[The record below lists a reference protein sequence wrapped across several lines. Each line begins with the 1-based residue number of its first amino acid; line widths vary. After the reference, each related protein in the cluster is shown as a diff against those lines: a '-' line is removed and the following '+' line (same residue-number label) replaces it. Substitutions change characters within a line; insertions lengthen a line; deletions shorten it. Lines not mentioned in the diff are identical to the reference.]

1 METISTAPYAEVVAL
16 DESKPHG
23 AEIYNVKVDYWS
35 TRISNIGKE
44 PYKTLPWD
52 ILILA
57 DAKPETIS
65 DLERVGRTWSF
76 LSVMKIS
83 EDENENEIDRIST
96 YFTVK
101 ASRSIQEDDGEKSL
115 FVIFLVNITPNI
127 RIWKSLHMSRNLKII
142 KEVLCTDSV
151 LEETCQVCSEQ
162 NGGIWNEKF
171 GLRLSSTM
179 NDSQLKAVLACLDS
193 VHCDHKSSVQLI
205 WGPPGTGKT
214 KAVSMLL
221 FTLLRMKCRTVTCA
235 PTNVA
240 IKEVASRVLK
250 LLKETIKTD
259 SYGRGTLLFPLGDIL
274 LFGSKERLKVDEEIQ
289 EIYLDYRVKRLS
301 ECFDMQTGWRHCFT
315 SMIDLL
321 EDCVSQYHIFWE
333 NELMKER
340 ENSNEDEIKE
350 ESKEE
355 FKSFLEYVRE
365 RFNHT
370 ATLLRNYSVVPEE
383 LEELFSHS
391 VAAHFSLSSG
401 HKNYLLHKR
410 RGECHTVLRILQDSF
425 SKLGLPS
432 AMDTDSLKDFC
443 FKTAS
448 VIFCTASS
456 SFKLHSVAMK
466 PLNILVIDEAAQLK
480 ESESTIPLQL
490 LGLKHTILIG
500 DECQLPAMVA
510 SNVSDEAG
518 FARSLFERLSSLGFS
533 RHLLNMQYRM
543 HPSISYFPNSY
554 FYNNQILDSPDVK
567 RKSYEKVF
575 LPGSPMFGPYSFI
588 NIFGGREEFINY
600 SCRNMVEVAVVMK
613 ILRNLYKDWNGSNQ
627 KLSIGIVSPYS
638 AQVGAIQEKLGG
650 KYENSDGFTVKVK
663 SIDGFHGGEEDIIII
678 STVRSNRS
686 GSIGFLS
693 KPQRIN
699 VALTRARHSLW
710 ILGNERT
717 LTHGESVWEI
727 LIRDAKDRCCFFN
740 VDEDK
745 DMAKA
750 ILEAKKELH
759 ELDELLNADS
769 TLYRDQKWKVVFSD
783 NFLKSFKKI
792 TSDSK
797 KKSVINLL
805 LKLSSGWRPKRRNI
819 DSICESSSRIIKI
832 FKVEGLCTICTIDI
846 VKESNYKQV
855 LKVWDILP
863 LENVPKL
870 VKRLD
875 NIFVRY
881 TDDYINCCKEKKIE
895 GNLEVPKTW
904 AASLEIV
911 RFKNLADS
919 KSGSDLRGVA
929 SDSMSY
935 VENSKVID
943 SLLLM
948 KFYSLS
954 SGVVNHL
961 LSDRDGRELDL
972 PFEVTDEQLEMILFP
987 RSTFILGRSGTGKTT
1002 VLTMKLFQKAK
1013 LHHMATKGFYGVDYH
1028 EHLHTTQTNELEKGL
1043 GEEKPDILRQL
1054 FVTVSPKLCFAV
1066 KRHISHLKSSALGE
1080 KFLAEGSLF
1089 DMDDIDDAAQFKD
1102 IPNSFVDIPPKSYPL
1117 VLTFHKFLMM
1127 LDGTMGNSY
1136 FERFHDIGK
1145 HSYVQTQSL
1154 RSDSFYTIMR
1164 KKEVSYDRFSSFYWP
1179 RFNEQLTKKLDS
1191 SRVFTEIIS
1200 HIKGGLRS
1208 MEFGDGNLSGEVY
1221 VQLSEG
1227 RVSILSRQQREMI
1240 YEIFQNYERMKMK
1253 NGDFDL
1259 ADLVIDLHH
1268 RLKKGKYVGDQIH
1281 FVYVDEHKQL
1291 PGESTSNLK
1300 IYDICST
1307 RSLYWNQEA
1316 MNMMAENKKDNSQ
1329 IFLIER
1335 NFRTHAG
1342 VLKLAQSIIDLLYRF
1357 FRPYVDVLNP
1367 ETTMIYGESPIL
1379 LKPGNG
1385 ENAIIKFFGK
1395 SGNVGGD
1402 VVGFGAE
1409 QVILVRDDC
1418 ARKFISDCVGNQALV
1433 LTIVESKGLEFQD
1446 VLLFNFFGSS
1456 HLKNQWRVIYEYMKE
1471 QNLLDST
1478 SPRSSFNEAKHNIL
1492 CAELKQLY
1500 VAITRTRQRLWI
1512 WEDREE
1518 VSKPMFDYW
1527 KKKSLVEVKQLD
1539 DSFAHAMQVAS
1550 TPEEWKSQGIKLFQE
1565 RNYEMATICFE
1576 RAKDFYW
1583 EATALKADADRI
1595 RSLNPEEANIKLRQA
1610 AIKFEAIHK
1619 ADSAAKCFYELGEYE
1634 RAGRI
1639 YLEKCEEPQLE
1650 RAGECFFL
1658 AGRYELAVEAYAK
1671 GNFLSECLT
1680 VCSKGKLFDVGLQ
1693 YIHYWR
1699 QHTSTDVGTI
1709 QRSEEMNKIEQ
1720 DFLVKCAFHHHDLK
1734 DSKSMMK
1741 FVKTFHSVDLIRNFL
1756 RVCAKG
1762 KLFDVGL
1769 QYIHY
1774 WRQHASTNVGTVQR
1788 SEEMNKI
1795 EQDFMERCAF
1805 HHHEL
1810 KDSKSMMK
1818 FVKAFHSMDLKRNF
1832 LNVCSKGKLFD
1843 IGLQYIHYWKQQ
1855 ASIDVG
1861 KLFDDGLKYI
1871 HYWRHHAS
1879 TDVDTVQRSE
1889 EMNKIELDFLERCA
1903 FHHHELKDS
1912 KSMMKFVKAFHSMDL
1927 KRNFL
1932 KSLNCF
1938 DELLLLEEESGNFV
1952 DAANIAKMIGDIL
1965 RAADLLQKAGNF
1977 KEASALILY
1986 YVLSNSLWS
1995 YASKGWPLKQFR
2007 EKEEL
2012 LGKAKSLAKNDSNQ
2026 FFEFVRNEADILSN
2040 EQCNLFMLSHQLNAS
2055 KRHQSIRGEILSA
2068 RKILDFHL
2076 HLSTSE
2082 YGWEDELVSDL
2093 VAYSEDAI
2101 HRNQVSVETL
2111 VYFWNYWKNMIVKI
2125 LEYLEH
2131 LQTRDVNNCRSYG
2144 DFCLN
2149 YLSVWKQYGN
2159 LGTKYLLLNPDAGWI
2174 REVDKRCAQR
2184 SEKLVSIDVS
2194 KLVSAAQSYWS
2205 SELLFVGMKVLENL
2219 DAFHKRS
2226 LENSSSVFCKVRNST
2241 YIYEVSKSLLSSK
2254 FLHYRYYDT
2263 KALQNFVELSTRQ
2276 FFDFIF
2282 PLDWQES
2289 LKGNLISLRGTE
2301 ICRNIIKEVIFQNIG
2316 LRSQLSYGQIGSVVV
2331 MILGSGKP
2339 NNELFENVAKSFN
2352 ENTAWKEFVESLS
2365 GNIGSGNNIE
2375 LVQKFFGALKD
2386 TYDTDWT
2393 NGYISPSNFLYLI
2406 ERFLIILSSIQ
2417 GHGYILTTQSSLVDW
2432 LIYQEGNTNPAS
2444 SIKIDV
2450 QQSLRHIL
2458 EFVVHIV
2465 LQFLHH
2471 ERDTME
2477 WVRNSHTSVEHYH
2490 SFVVLRLVVI
2500 VCLLHLNFGNY
2511 ANLLFG
2517 LLGRNYISNKLP
2529 QEFCDSLRRRWRH
2542 NSQNVNVIAEA
2553 FKKIRNPLVIVSL
2566 GGNCSRF
2573 RSQDAVFVDM
2583 KASKCKDILGVMFP
2597 KSEASQGHSG
2607 AKLKA
2612 TDLLKNI
2619 PSSDCRGQGKSS
2631 ILPSSSSA
2639 VLPDKDSITRTIN
2652 EDKELIDPGVFSETL
2667 EALDVIGNAEDQKS
2681 ILLNAPRV
2689 KLDVDKCIRLLTAA
2703 MECGNAQKNPLKSQ
2717 MDEAVS
2723 MLKEL
2728 KQFYAGLDGSG
2739 QLVKNNV
2746 STIREVCKR
2755 LQSTRQTVEPHLNQ
2769 LLTVRWGVWQQSRSV
2784 NEEELMNMMM
2794 EREGFS
2800 SSKER
2805 GVPNYDYG
2813 FTETLFSWSLY
2824 DISNQNLF
2832 LHKVKKIPESF
2843 ESVKQ
2848 YFGSFVYPLLEE
2860 TRAQLFSGLET
2871 ISRAPYAEVVSFV
2884 ESKPHGAEIYVRV
2897 DYWRNR
2903 FSNIGKEPYKTLPW
2917 DILILADAKPETISD
2932 LERVGRTWS
2941 FLSVMKTVDLED
2953 VNENE
2958 NETDS
2963 ISTYFKVKASRTIQ
2977 VDDGEKSLF
2986 VIFLVNITPDIRIW
3000 KSLHVP
3006 RNLKI
3011 INEILCTNS
3020 VEETCQVCS
3029 EQNGGIW
3036 NEKFGLRSIMNDSQL
3051 KAVLACL
3058 DSVHCDHRSSVQLI
3072 WGPPGT
3078 GKTKAVS
3085 MLLFTL
3091 LIMKC
3096 RTLTCAPT
3104 NVAIKEVASRVLKL
3118 LKETVKTDNYGTGTP
3133 FFPLGDIL
3141 LFGSKERLKVG
3152 EEIQEIY
3159 LDYRVKRLS
3168 ECFGVQSGWRKEKTV
3183 MKMKSKRSSS
3193 HFLNIVVSEELEELF
3208 SHSVAED
3215 FSSSSGHK
3223 NYLLHKRRASVIF
3236 CTASSSFKLH
3246 SVAME
3251 PLNILVIDEAAQLKE
3266 SESTIPLQLL
3276 GLKHTILI
3284 GDECQLPAMV
3294 ASNVSDEA
3302 GFGRSLFER
3311 LSSLGHSRHLLNIQ
3325 YRMHPSISY
3334 FPNSYFYNNQILDSP
3349 DVKRKSYEKVFLP
3362 GSPMF
3367 GPYSFINIFDG
3378 RDEFISSGWRN
3389 MVEVAVVMKILQN
3402 LYKDWKGSKQKLS
3415 IGIVSPYSAQVGAIQ
3430 EKLGGKYENSD
3441 GFTVKVKSIDGFQ
3454 GGEEDVIIISTVR
3467 SNRNGSIGFLSKPQ
3481 RINVAL
3487 TRARHCLW
3495 ILGNERTLTHGES
3508 VWKILIRDAKHR
3520 RCFFNADED
3529 NDVAKAIL
3537 EAKKELD
3544 ELDELLDAGSILFR
3558 NQKWKVIFSD
3568 NFLKSFKKMTLDC
3581 KKKSVINLLLKLSSG
3596 WQPKRRNIDSICES
3610 SSRIIKIFKVEG
3622 LYTICT
3628 IDIVKESNYKQVLKV
3643 WDILPLE
3650 NVPKLVKR
3658 LDGIFVRYTD
3668 DYINRCKEKNI
3679 EGNLEVPKTWA
3690 ASSEVVRFKNLAN
3703 SKSGSDLSGAASDS
3717 VVNHLLSDRDG
3728 RELDLPFEVTDEQL
3742 EMILFP
3748 RSTFIL
3754 GRSGTGK
3761 TTVLTM
3767 KLFQKAKLHHMATKG
3782 FYGVDN
3788 HEHLHTT
3795 QTNELEKGLGE
3806 EKPDILRQLFVTVSP
3821 KLCFAVKQHIS
3832 HLKSSAL
3839 GEKFLAEGSLL
3850 DVDDIDD
3857 AAQFKDIPNSFVDI
3871 PPKSYPLVLTF
3882 HKFLMMLDGTMGN
3895 SYFERFHDIGKHSN
3909 VQTQSLRSDSFY
3921 TIMRKKEVSYDRFSS
3936 FYWPRFNE
3944 QLTKKLDSSRVF
3956 TEIIS
3961 HIKGGLRSMEFGDGK
3976 LSGEVYVQLSEG
3988 RVSILSRQQREMIY
4002 EIFQNYERMKMKNG
4016 DFDLADLV
4024 TDLHHRLK
4032 KGKYEGDQI
4041 HFVYVDEVQ
4050 DLTMSQIALFKYICK
4065 NVEEGFVFSGDTAQT
4080 IARGIDFKFEDIR
4093 YLFYKKFVLES
4104 RSKEHVGREQKGQ
4117 LSNIFN
4123 LSQNFRTH
4131 AGVLKLA
4138 QSIIDLL
4145 YRFFRPYVDVLNPET
4160 YYDIWGVSDFA

>member
-23 AEIYNVKVDYWS
+23 AEIYNVKVDYWRN
-35 TRISNIGKE
+35 RISNIGKE

-162 NGGIWNEKF
+162 KGAIWNEKF

-340 ENSNEDEIKE
+340 ENCNDDEIKE
-350 ESKEE
+350 ESKEV

-370 ATLLRNYSVVPEE
+370 ATLLRNCIYILCTHISKSFILENNFQNMVALITLLDSFETLLFQDSVVPEE

-391 VAAHFSLSSG
+391 VAAHFSSSSG

-410 RGECHTVLRILQDSF
+410 RGECHTVLRILQDSL

-518 FARSLFERLSSLGFS
+518 FARSLFERLSSLGCS

-575 LPGSPMFGPYSFI
+575 LLGSPMFGPYSFI

-792 TSDSK
+792 TSNSK

-881 TDDYINCCKEKKIE
+881 TDDYINRCKEKKIE

-1013 LHHMATKGFYGVDYH
+1013 LHHMATKGFYGFDYH

-1136 FERFHDIGK
+1136 FERFHDIRK
-1145 HSYVQTQSL
+1145 HSNVQTQSL
-1154 RSDSFYTIMR
+1154 RSDSLYTIMR

-1179 RFNEQLTKKLDS
+1179 RFSEQLTNKLDS

-1208 MEFGDGNLSGEVY
+1208 MEFGDGKLSREVY

-1227 RVSILSRQQREMI
+1227 RVSILSKQQREMI

-1259 ADLVIDLHH
+1259 ADLVTDLHH
-1268 RLKKGKYVGDQIH
+1268 RLKKGKYEGDQIH
-1281 FVYVDEHKQL
+1281 FVYVDEVQDL
-1291 PGESTSNLK
+1291 T
-1300 IYDICST
+1300 
-1307 RSLYWNQEA
+1307 
-1316 MNMMAENKKDNSQ
+1316 MSQ
-1329 IFLIER
+1329 IALFKYICKNVEEGFVFSGDTAQTIAKGIDFKFEDIRHLFYKRFVLESRSNEHVGREEKGQLSKIFNLSQ

-1385 ENAIIKFFGK
+1385 ENAIMKIFGK

-1418 ARKFISDCVGNQALV
+1418 ARKFISDCVRNQALV

-1550 TPEEWKSQGIKLFQE
+1550 TPEEWKSQGIKVFIIFSQAVIVIVEATLLFLVILNIVFSLLAIICYFQLFQE

-1576 RAKDFYW
+1576 RAKDFFW

-1671 GNFLSECLT
+1671 GNFLPECLT

-1699 QHTSTDVGTI
+1699 QHASTDVGTI

-1720 DFLVKCAFHHHDLK
+1720 DFLVKCAFHYHDLK

-1756 RVCAKG
+1756 SVCAKG

-1810 KDSKSMMK
+1810 NDSKSMMK

-1855 ASIDVG
+1855 ASIDVGTVQRSEEMNKIEQDFLERCAFHHHELKDNKSMMKFVKAFHSVDLKHNFLNVCSKG

-1912 KSMMKFVKAFHSMDL
+1912 KSMMKFVKAFHSMNL

-2012 LGKAKSLAKNDSNQ
+2012 LGKAKSLAENDSYQ
-2026 FFEFVRNEADILSN
+2026 FSEFVQNEADILSN

-2282 PLDWQES
+2282 PLDWRES

-2339 NNELFENVAKSFN
+2339 NNEVFENVAKSFN

-2386 TYDTDWT
+2386 TYDADWT

-2477 WVRNSHTSVEHYH
+2477 WVRNSHTSVKHYH

-2573 RSQDAVFVDM
+2573 RCQDAVFVDM

-2667 EALDVIGNAEDQKS
+2667 EALDVIGNAEDQKC

-2728 KQFYAGLDGSG
+2728 KQLYAGLDG
-2739 QLVKNNV
+2739 
-2746 STIREVCKR
+2746 
-2755 LQSTRQTVEPHLNQ
+2755 
-2769 LLTVRWGVWQQSRSV
+2769 
-2784 NEEELMNMMM
+2784 
-2794 EREGFS
+2794 
-2800 SSKER
+2800 
-2805 GVPNYDYG
+2805 
-2813 FTETLFSWSLY
+2813 
-2824 DISNQNLF
+2824 
-2832 LHKVKKIPESF
+2832 
-2843 ESVKQ
+2843 
-2848 YFGSFVYPLLEE
+2848 
-2860 TRAQLFSGLET
+2860 
-2871 ISRAPYAEVVSFV
+2871 
-2884 ESKPHGAEIYVRV
+2884 
-2897 DYWRNR
+2897 
-2903 FSNIGKEPYKTLPW
+2903 
-2917 DILILADAKPETISD
+2917 
-2932 LERVGRTWS
+2932 
-2941 FLSVMKTVDLED
+2941 
-2953 VNENE
+2953 
-2958 NETDS
+2958 
-2963 ISTYFKVKASRTIQ
+2963 
-2977 VDDGEKSLF
+2977 
-2986 VIFLVNITPDIRIW
+2986 
-3000 KSLHVP
+3000 
-3006 RNLKI
+3006 
-3011 INEILCTNS
+3011 
-3020 VEETCQVCS
+3020 
-3029 EQNGGIW
+3029 
-3036 NEKFGLRSIMNDSQL
+3036 
-3051 KAVLACL
+3051 
-3058 DSVHCDHRSSVQLI
+3058 
-3072 WGPPGT
+3072 
-3078 GKTKAVS
+3078 
-3085 MLLFTL
+3085 
-3091 LIMKC
+3091 
-3096 RTLTCAPT
+3096 
-3104 NVAIKEVASRVLKL
+3104 
-3118 LKETVKTDNYGTGTP
+3118 
-3133 FFPLGDIL
+3133 
-3141 LFGSKERLKVG
+3141 
-3152 EEIQEIY
+3152 
-3159 LDYRVKRLS
+3159 
-3168 ECFGVQSGWRKEKTV
+3168 
-3183 MKMKSKRSSS
+3183 
-3193 HFLNIVVSEELEELF
+3193 
-3208 SHSVAED
+3208 
-3215 FSSSSGHK
+3215 
-3223 NYLLHKRRASVIF
+3223 
-3236 CTASSSFKLH
+3236 
-3246 SVAME
+3246 
-3251 PLNILVIDEAAQLKE
+3251 
-3266 SESTIPLQLL
+3266 
-3276 GLKHTILI
+3276 
-3284 GDECQLPAMV
+3284 
-3294 ASNVSDEA
+3294 
-3302 GFGRSLFER
+3302 RSL
-3311 LSSLGHSRHLLNIQ
+3311 Q
-3325 YRMHPSISY
+3325 
-3334 FPNSYFYNNQILDSP
+3334 
-3349 DVKRKSYEKVFLP
+3349 
-3362 GSPMF
+3362 
-3367 GPYSFINIFDG
+3367 
-3378 RDEFISSGWRN
+3378 
-3389 MVEVAVVMKILQN
+3389 EVAVNKANSGASLE
-3402 LYKDWKGSKQKLS
+3402 
-3415 IGIVSPYSAQVGAIQ
+3415 SA
-3430 EKLGGKYENSD
+3430 
-3441 GFTVKVKSIDGFQ
+3441 
-3454 GGEEDVIIISTVR
+3454 
-3467 SNRNGSIGFLSKPQ
+3467 
-3481 RINVAL
+3481 
-3487 TRARHCLW
+3487 
-3495 ILGNERTLTHGES
+3495 
-3508 VWKILIRDAKHR
+3508 
-3520 RCFFNADED
+3520 
-3529 NDVAKAIL
+3529 
-3537 EAKKELD
+3537 
-3544 ELDELLDAGSILFR
+3544 
-3558 NQKWKVIFSD
+3558 
-3568 NFLKSFKKMTLDC
+3568 
-3581 KKKSVINLLLKLSSG
+3581 
-3596 WQPKRRNIDSICES
+3596 IDS
-3610 SSRIIKIFKVEG
+3610 K
-3622 LYTICT
+3622 
-3628 IDIVKESNYKQVLKV
+3628 
-3643 WDILPLE
+3643 
-3650 NVPKLVKR
+3650 
-3658 LDGIFVRYTD
+3658 
-3668 DYINRCKEKNI
+3668 
-3679 EGNLEVPKTWA
+3679 
-3690 ASSEVVRFKNLAN
+3690 
-3703 SKSGSDLSGAASDS
+3703 
-3717 VVNHLLSDRDG
+3717 
-3728 RELDLPFEVTDEQL
+3728 
-3742 EMILFP
+3742 M
-3748 RSTFIL
+3748 
-3754 GRSGTGK
+3754 
-3761 TTVLTM
+3761 
-3767 KLFQKAKLHHMATKG
+3767 
-3782 FYGVDN
+3782 
-3788 HEHLHTT
+3788 
-3795 QTNELEKGLGE
+3795 
-3806 EKPDILRQLFVTVSP
+3806 
-3821 KLCFAVKQHIS
+3821 
-3832 HLKSSAL
+3832 
-3839 GEKFLAEGSLL
+3839 
-3850 DVDDIDD
+3850 
-3857 AAQFKDIPNSFVDI
+3857 
-3871 PPKSYPLVLTF
+3871 
-3882 HKFLMMLDGTMGN
+3882 
-3895 SYFERFHDIGKHSN
+3895 
-3909 VQTQSLRSDSFY
+3909 
-3921 TIMRKKEVSYDRFSS
+3921 
-3936 FYWPRFNE
+3936 
-3944 QLTKKLDSSRVF
+3944 
-3956 TEIIS
+3956 
-3961 HIKGGLRSMEFGDGK
+3961 GGLAAE
-3976 LSGEVYVQLSEG
+3976 
-3988 RVSILSRQQREMIY
+3988 
-4002 EIFQNYERMKMKNG
+4002 
-4016 DFDLADLV
+4016 
-4024 TDLHHRLK
+4024 
-4032 KGKYEGDQI
+4032 
-4041 HFVYVDEVQ
+4041 
-4050 DLTMSQIALFKYICK
+4050 
-4065 NVEEGFVFSGDTAQT
+4065 
-4080 IARGIDFKFEDIR
+4080 
-4093 YLFYKKFVLES
+4093 
-4104 RSKEHVGREQKGQ
+4104 
-4117 LSNIFN
+4117 
-4123 LSQNFRTH
+4123 
-4131 AGVLKLA
+4131 
-4138 QSIIDLL
+4138 
-4145 YRFFRPYVDVLNPET
+4145 
-4160 YYDIWGVSDFA
+4160 